1 MRIQQMKIL
10 LFLSALTLFYPAPLL
25 AGERPSTVELQIEKQ
40 QIIQQQQLQEYRQH
54 SNKRMREFN
63 FSPQES
69 LRQTY
74 TNKVQWQS
82 ILNEIEERQRRIKQ
96 NRFDRVLGLPIR

>member
-10 LFLSALTLFYPAPLL
+10 LFLNALTLFYPAPLL
-25 AGERPSTVELQIEKQ
+25 AGERPSTVELPIEKQ
-40 QIIQQQQLQEYRQH
+40 QIIQQQLQEYRQH
-54 SNKRMREFN
+54 SNKQTREFN

-82 ILNEIEERQRRIKQ
+82 ILNEIEEKKRRIKQ
-96 NRFDRVLGLPIR
+96 DRFDRVFRLPIR

>member
-1 MRIQQMKIL
+1 MKNL
-10 LFLSALTLFYPAPLL
+10 LFLGALTLFYPYPLL
-25 AGERPSTVELQIEKQ
+25 ATEPPSTVEVEIEKPQ
-40 QIIQQQQLQEYRQH
+40 TIEQQQLEEDRQH
-54 SNKRMREFN
+54 TNERMHEFN

-82 ILNEIEERQRRIKQ
+82 ILNEIQQRQRRIKQ
-96 NRFDRVLGLPIR
+96 DRFDRVFRLPIR

>member
-1 MRIQQMKIL
+1 MKIL

-25 AGERPSTVELQIEKQ
+25 AGERPSTVELEIEKQ
-40 QIIQQQQLQEYRQH
+40 QIIQQQLQKYRQR
-54 SNKRMREFN
+54 SNKQMREFN
-63 FSPQES
+63 FFPQES

-96 NRFDRVLGLPIR
+96 DRFDRVLGLPIR

>member
-1 MRIQQMKIL
+1 MKNL
-10 LFLSALTLFYPAPLL
+10 LFISALTIFYPASLL
-25 AGERPSTVELQIEKQ
+25 AGERPSTVKLQIEKQ
-40 QIIQQQQLQEYRQH
+40 QTIDGQQLEEYHRSSEEMH
-54 SNKRMREFN
+54 KLN

-96 NRFDRVLGLPIR
+96 DRFDRVLGLPIR

>member
-1 MRIQQMKIL
+1 MKNL
-10 LFLSALTLFYPAPLL
+10 LFISALTIFYPASLL
-25 AGERPSTVELQIEKQ
+25 AGERPSTVKLQIEKQ
-40 QIIQQQQLQEYRQH
+40 QIIQQQLQKYRRSSEEMH
-54 SNKRMREFN
+54 KLN

-82 ILNEIEERQRRIKQ
+82 ILNEIDEKERRIKQ
-96 NRFDRVLGLPIR
+96 DRFDRVLRLPIR

>member
-1 MRIQQMKIL
+1 MKNL
-10 LFLSALTLFYPAPLL
+10 LFISALTIFYPASLL

-40 QIIQQQQLQEYRQH
+40 QIIQQQLQKYRQH
-54 SNKRMREFN
+54 SNKQMREFN

-82 ILNEIEERQRRIKQ
+82 ILNEIDERQRRIKQ
-96 NRFDRVLGLPIR
+96 DRFDRVLGLPIR

>member
-1 MRIQQMKIL
+1 MRIQPMKNL
-10 LFLSALTLFYPAPLL
+10 LFLSALTLFYPVSLL
-25 AGERPSTVELQIEKQ
+25 AGERPSTVKLQIEKQ
-40 QIIQQQQLQEYRQH
+40 QIIQQELQKYRQH
-54 SNKRMREFN
+54 SNKQIREFN

-96 NRFDRVLGLPIR
+96 DRFDRVLGLPIR

>member
-1 MRIQQMKIL
+1 MKNL
-10 LFLSALTLFYPAPLL
+10 LFLSALTLFYPVSLL
-25 AGERPSTVELQIEKQ
+25 AGERPSTVKLQIEKQ
-40 QIIQQQQLQEYRQH
+40 QTIDGQQLEEYHQRSSKQ
-54 SNKRMREFN
+54 MRKFN

-82 ILNEIEERQRRIKQ
+82 ILNEIEEKERQIKQ
-96 NRFDRVLGLPIR
+96 DRFDRVLGLPIR

>member
-1 MRIQQMKIL
+1 MKNL
-10 LFLSALTLFYPAPLL
+10 LFISALTIFYPASLL

-40 QIIQQQQLQEYRQH
+40 QIIQQQLQKYRQH
-54 SNKRMREFN
+54 SNKQMREFN

-82 ILNEIEERQRRIKQ
+82 ILNEIDEKERRIKQ
-96 NRFDRVLGLPIR
+96 DRFDRVLRLPIR